1 MRRLLVV
8 DDERVVRELMV
19 EVLERAGHSVV
30 ACDRPDAALELLAV
44 DSFDLLL
51 TDLAMPSLS
60 GLELLERVR
69 ALRPGLPVIVATGAG
84 TDHDLT
90 TAVER
95 GATAALTKPFTHA
108 QLRDAVTAALEHS

>member
-19 EVLERAGHSVV
+19 EVLERAGYSVV
-30 ACDRPDAALELLAV
+30 ACDRPDAALELAV
-44 DSFDLLL
+44 DSFDLLV
-51 TDLAMPSLS
+51 TDLVMPGLS

-69 ALRPGLPVIVATGAG
+69 ALRPGLPVIVATGAR

-90 TAVER
+90 TAVEL

-108 QLRDAVTAALEHS
+108 QLRDAVTAALEHG